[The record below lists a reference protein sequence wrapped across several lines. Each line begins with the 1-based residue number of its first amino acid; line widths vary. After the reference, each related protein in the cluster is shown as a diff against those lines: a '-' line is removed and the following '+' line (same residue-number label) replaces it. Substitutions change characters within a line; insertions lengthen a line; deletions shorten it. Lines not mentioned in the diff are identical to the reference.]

1 METSAAPSA
10 AGSPLRPQARALP
23 SPLTPLV
30 GREEILKLLLAQLR
44 DPECRMVTICGLGGI
59 GKSRLAIEAAH
70 ALADDERFPDGV
82 CFVPMDSVMPREP
95 LAEVLATTIA
105 AALGLTVTGPEQPSV
120 QLIGYLQDRQML
132 LVIDTIEHLIA
143 AAPYLASLLQLAGG
157 LTVLTTSRERLNLR
171 GEQVILLDG
180 LAYPQS
186 LPGASEP
193 PLDSYPAIQLF
204 AEVARAASP
213 DFALIPANAEAT
225 ARICRLVDG
234 LPLAIEL
241 AARWTPILSCAEIAD
256 EIALNLDFLTDDTRQ
271 SGEQRHSLRAV
282 FAHSWALLTPS
293 EQQSLRRLAIFHGR
307 FSRNAAAPVAGA
319 TLPMLAALV
328 NKSLVRRV
336 SSEMGASARYEL
348 PGPLRQYAAEQLEAA
363 DEQAETKDRH
373 ARYFLGLL
381 AGSVADL
388 RGPAQLETLAALGAE
403 IDQLRAAW
411 HHAVSQADHE
421 ALGAAAPALFHI
433 YDMLSWFQE
442 GAGAFAA
449 ASKALAPLLA
459 TQPVVAS
466 AYAAIE
472 AREGWLTFHLGRQ
485 RDARSL
491 IEHSLAVQQAHG
503 LGDEMGF
510 GLNYLAAVCAY
521 LGDEPAA
528 LAYGEQGLA
537 LARATDDA
545 YGQAVISNILGQI
558 AFDRK
563 DYPTA
568 RRSSEQSLA
577 IEQRIGNRWSMSFS
591 LTNLGKVAFAQGEF
605 ADAQRLFAQ
614 SLDLRIGMG
623 DIRGAAISHHRLG
636 ETAVG
641 LGDHESARSHYNQSL
656 GLFRT
661 IGNRWGQAAVLI
673 GQGQLALAQG
683 RPSDAVPLLQ
693 EALGLALETGSSPQ
707 VAAVAALCVPLVRPH
722 DPAWAAQLQAL
733 AAPSPSSQLDA
744 DTVASLAARLLTW
757 HYRPPADLAA
767 PTRTGG
773 PSATMPVA
781 GRASYPGGLTA
792 REVEVLRL
800 VARGLTDA
808 QVADE
813 LVLSRRTVSTH
824 LTSIYGKLGINSR
837 SAATRFAVE
846 HGLS

>member
-1 METSAAPSA
+1 METSAGPSA
-10 AGSPLRPQARALP
+10 PGSLLRPQARALP

-30 GREEILKLLLAQLR
+30 GREAILSTLLAQLR
-44 DPECRMVTICGLGGI
+44 DPECRLVTICGLGGI
-59 GKSRLAIEAAH
+59 GKSRLAIEAAN
-70 ALADDERFPDGV
+70 ALAADEAFPDGV

-105 AALGLTVTGPEQPSV
+105 AALGLTVRGPELPSA
-120 QLIGYLQDRQML
+120 QLSGYLQERQLL
-132 LVIDTIEHLIA
+132 LVIDTIEHLVA
-143 AAPYLASLLQLAGG
+143 AAPYLASLLQVAGG

-171 GEQVILLDG
+171 GEQVLLLDG
-180 LAYPQS
+180 LAYPPN
-186 LPGASEP
+186 LPSAGEA
-193 PLDSYPAIQLF
+193 PLESYPAIQLF

-213 DFALIPANAEAT
+213 DFALSASTAEAT

-256 EIALNLDFLTDDTRQ
+256 EIALNLDFLSDDTRQ
-271 SGEQRHSLRAV
+271 GDGQRQSLRAV
-282 FAHSWALLTPS
+282 FTHSWALLTPS
-293 EQQSLRRLAIFHGR
+293 EQQALRRLSIFHGR

-348 PGPLRQYAAEQLEAA
+348 PGPLRQYAAEQLAA
-363 DEQAETKDRH
+363 AGELAETQDRH

-411 HHAVSQADHE
+411 HHAVAQADHE
-421 ALGAAAPALFHI
+421 ALGAAAPALFHV

-442 GAGAFAA
+442 GAGAFVA
-449 ASKALAPLLA
+449 ASRALAPLLA
-459 TQPVVAS
+459 SRPEVAS
-466 AYAAIE
+466 AYAAIV
-472 AREGWLTFHLGRQ
+472 AREGWMTFHLGRQ
-485 RDARSL
+485 RDARARL
-491 IEHSLAVQQAHG
+491 EQSLAVQQAHG

-528 LAYGEQGLA
+528 LAYGERGQALA
-537 LARATDDA
+537 LATDDA
-545 YGQAVISNILGQI
+545 YGQAVIGNILGQI

-563 DYPTA
+563 DYSTA
-568 RRSSEQSLA
+568 RRYSEQSLA

-591 LTNLGKVAFAQGEF
+591 LTNLGKVAYTQGNF

-614 SLDLRIGMG
+614 SLELRIAMG
-623 DIRGAAISHHRLG
+623 DLRGAAISHHRLG
-636 ETAVG
+636 DTAVG
-641 LGDHESARSHYNQSL
+641 LGDHEGARSHYNQSL
-656 GLFRT
+656 GLFRS

-673 GQGQLALAQG
+673 SQGQLALAQE
-683 RPSDAVPLLQ
+683 RPGDAVPLLQ

-707 VAAVAALCVPLVRPH
+707 IAAVAGLCAPLVRPH
-722 DPAWAAQLQAL
+722 DSAWAAQLEAL
-733 AAPSPSSQLDA
+733 AAPSASSRLTTEEA
-744 DTVASLAARLLTW
+744 AGLAARLLTW
-757 HYRPPADLAA
+757 HYRPP
-767 PTRTGG
+767 PTRAGG
-773 PSATMPVA
+773 PPAAAST